1 MDPSEWRAV
10 VILWPL
16 LTVDSW
22 ILPSTPGFQKG
33 YYNRAKV
40 TRGSSYPQVSQLP
53 VFLLVILWYF
63 MKSSN
68 ELLWKAR
75 ALTLYNRDHE
85 QQSKPPIIWVFL
97 MTFLLES
104 VELVYFYDFSFKLK
118 SGTITTKYTT
128 RKYGT
133 NFLLAYCQGSNI
145 YLWLKQ

>member
-1 MDPSEWRAV
+1 MDPSERRAV

-16 LTVDSW
+16 LTLDSW

-53 VFLLVILWYF
+53 VFLLVILWGWSLQMNSYG
-63 MKSSN
+63 KP
-68 ELLWKAR
+68 K
-75 ALTLYNRDHE
+75 TLYSRDHE

-118 SGTITTKYTT
+118 SGTITTKCTT
-128 RKYGT
+128 RKYET